1 MLYHFVYTN
10 EQKGV
15 YMSTPY
21 VGRLR
26 SQHPLFGKHLVS
38 PLIGGIPRGQILGGT
53 MVAKPYILHG

>member
-1 MLYHFVYTN
+1 MR
-10 EQKGV
+10 
-15 YMSTPY
+15 TPY

-53 MVAKPYILHG
+53 MVANHYILHG